1 MTKSFMRAVR
11 RHRTSLLVLAGM
23 AGFWQI
29 LSMIFRAEALP
40 GEPMVPGWQVLVT
53 KTFLSLSDYW
63 QGGLGVESVAT
74 GGKPSYLASFLA
86 VISNSLDTVI
96 RLYTGLF
103 IGAIIGTLLG
113 LAVSWSSWTRRIV
126 ELPVQ
131 FLRTLPLLAMVP
143 LFQLWFGTF
152 FIGKVV
158 FVAYGVG
165 VIFFAG
171 VVNAVKNV
179 PQIYIDN
186 ARTLGATRFQL
197 YRTVILPSI
206 FPELR
211 STILLSLG
219 AAWAAEL
226 GAEYL
231 GAQSGLGY
239 IIVYSEQFAYLDRM
253 FFVAL
258 LFILYASISYVI
270 FNNVSLRLLRWAPQA
285 GGDVLVGPKG
295 AGGSS
300 S

>member
-1 MTKSFMRAVR
+1 MIKYVMRAVR
-11 RHRTSLLVLAGM
+11 RRRTSLLVLAGM

-29 LSMIFRAEALP
+29 LSTIFRAEALP
-40 GEPMVPGWQVLVT
+40 GEPMVPGWQVLFT

-74 GGKPSYLASFLA
+74 GGQQSYLASFLA
-86 VISNSLDTVI
+86 VVSNSLDTVV

-103 IGAIIGTLLG
+103 TGAVIGTLLG
-113 LAVSWSSWTRRIV
+113 LAVSWSTWTRRIV
-126 ELPVQ
+126 ELPAQ

-143 LFQLWFGTF
+143 LFQLWFGTYL
-152 FIGKVV
+152 IGKVA

-165 VIFFAG
+165 AIFFAG

-211 STILLSLG
+211 STTLLSLG
-219 AAWAAEL
+219 TAWTAEL

-258 LFILYASISYVI
+258 LFILYASISYAI
-270 FNNVSLRLLRWAPQA
+270 FNSLSLRLLIWVPRA
-285 GGDVLVGPKG
+285 GRDVLVEPKR
-295 AGGSS
+295 AGNALS
-300 S
+300 

>member
-11 RHRTSLLVLAGM
+11 RRGTSLLVLAGM

-29 LSMIFRAEALP
+29 LSMIFRAEALA

-103 IGAIIGTLLG
+103 TGAIIGTLLG

-258 LFILYASISYVI
+258 LFILYASISYAI

-295 AGGSS
+295 AGG
-300 S
+300 

>member
-1 MTKSFMRAVR
+1 MIKYVMRAVR

-29 LSMIFRAEALP
+29 LSTIFRAEALP
-40 GEPMVPGWQVLVT
+40 GEPMVPGWQVLFT

-74 GGKPSYLASFLA
+74 GGQQSYLASFLA
-86 VISNSLDTVI
+86 VVSNSLDTVV

-103 IGAIIGTLLG
+103 TGAVIGTLLG
-113 LAVSWSSWTRRIV
+113 LAVSWSTWTRRIV
-126 ELPVQ
+126 ELPAQ

-143 LFQLWFGTF
+143 LFQLWFGTYL
-152 FIGKVV
+152 IGKVA

-165 VIFFAG
+165 AIFFAG

-219 AAWAAEL
+219 TAWTAEL

-258 LFILYASISYVI
+258 LFILYASISYAI
-270 FNNVSLRLLRWAPQA
+270 FNSLSLRLLIWVPRA
-285 GGDVLVGPKG
+285 GRDVLVEPKR
-295 AGGSS
+295 AGNALS
-300 S
+300 

>member
-74 GGKPSYLASFLA
+74 GGNPSYLASFLA

-285 GGDVLVGPKG
+285 GGDVLVEPKG

>member
-1 MTKSFMRAVR
+1 MSAVL
-11 RHRTSLLVLAGM
+11 RHRTSLLVLVGM

-63 QGGLGVESVAT
+63 QGGLGVESVAS
-74 GGKPSYLASFLA
+74 GGRPSYLASFLA

-103 IGAIIGTLLG
+103 LGAVIGTLLG
-113 LAVSWSSWTRRIV
+113 LAVSWSGWTRRIV
-126 ELPVQ
+126 ELPAQ
-131 FLRTLPLLAMVP
+131 FLRTMPLLAMVP
-143 LFQLWFGTF
+143 LFQLWFGTY
-152 FIGKVV
+152 FIGKVA
-158 FVAYGVG
+158 FVAYGVS

-179 PQIYIDN
+179 PQIYFDN
-186 ARTLGATRFQL
+186 ARTLGATKFQL

-219 AAWAAEL
+219 TAWAAEL

-258 LFILYASISYVI
+258 LFTLYASISYAI
-270 FNNVSLRLLRWAPQA
+270 FNNLSLRLLRWAPRA
-285 GGDVLVGPKG
+285 GRDVLVELKG
-295 AGGSS
+295 IGNALS
-300 S
+300 

>member
-1 MTKSFMRAVR
+1 
-11 RHRTSLLVLAGM
+11 
-23 AGFWQI
+23 
-29 LSMIFRAEALP
+29 MIFRAEALP

-63 QGGLGVESVAT
+63 QGGLGVESVAS
-74 GGKPSYLASFLA
+74 GGRPSYLASFLA

-103 IGAIIGTLLG
+103 LGAVIGTLLG
-113 LAVSWSSWTRRIV
+113 LAVSWSGWTRRIV
-126 ELPVQ
+126 ELPAQ
-131 FLRTLPLLAMVP
+131 FLRTMPLLAMVP
-143 LFQLWFGTF
+143 LFQLWFGTY
-152 FIGKVV
+152 FIGKVA
-158 FVAYGVG
+158 FVAYGVS

-179 PQIYIDN
+179 PQIYFDN
-186 ARTLGATRFQL
+186 ARTLGATKFQL

-219 AAWAAEL
+219 TAWAAEL

-258 LFILYASISYVI
+258 LFTLYASISYAI
-270 FNNVSLRLLRWAPQA
+270 FNNLSLRLLRWAPRA
-285 GGDVLVGPKG
+285 GRDVLVELKG
-295 AGGSS
+295 IGNALS
-300 S
+300 

>member
-1 MTKSFMRAVR
+1 
-11 RHRTSLLVLAGM
+11 M
-23 AGFWQI
+23 AGFWQV
-29 LSMIFRAEALP
+29 LSTIFQAEALP
-40 GEPMVPGWQVLVT
+40 GEPMLPGWQVLIT

-74 GGKPSYLASFLA
+74 GGQQSYLASFLA
-86 VISNSLDTVI
+86 VASNSLDTVI
-96 RLYTGLF
+96 RLYTGLVA
-103 IGAIIGTLLG
+103 GAVIGTLLG
-113 LAVSWSSWTRRIV
+113 LAVSWSTWTRRIV
-126 ELPVQ
+126 ELPAQ
-131 FLRTLPLLAMVP
+131 FLRILPLLAMVP
-143 LFQLWFGTF
+143 LFQLWFGTY
-152 FIGKVV
+152 FIGKVA

-165 VIFFAG
+165 VIFFGG

-186 ARTLGATRFQL
+186 ARTLGATKLQL

-219 AAWAAEL
+219 IAWTAEL

-258 LFILYASISYVI
+258 LFIMYASISYAI
-270 FNNVSLRLLRWAPQA
+270 FNKLSRRLLRWAPQA
-285 GGDVLVGPKG
+285 GRDVLVGEDSTVPVMGIQIGK
-295 AGGSS
+295 
-300 S
+300 

>member
-1 MTKSFMRAVR
+1 MRAVR
-11 RHRTSLLVLAGM
+11 RHRTSLLVLGGM

-63 QGGLGVESVAT
+63 QGGLGVESVAS
-74 GGKPSYLASFLA
+74 GGRPSYLASFLA

-103 IGAIIGTLLG
+103 LGAVIGTLLG
-113 LAVSWSSWTRRIV
+113 LAVSWSGWTRRIV
-126 ELPVQ
+126 ELPAQ
-131 FLRTLPLLAMVP
+131 FLRTMPLLAMVP
-143 LFQLWFGTF
+143 LFQLWFGTY
-152 FIGKVV
+152 FIGKVA
-158 FVAYGVG
+158 FVAYGVS

-186 ARTLGATRFQL
+186 ARTLGATKFQL

-219 AAWAAEL
+219 TAWAAEL

-258 LFILYASISYVI
+258 LFTLYASISYAI
-270 FNNVSLRLLRWAPQA
+270 FNNLSLRLLRWAPRA
-285 GGDVLVGPKG
+285 GRDVLVEPEGVG
-295 AGGSS
+295 NALS
-300 S
+300 